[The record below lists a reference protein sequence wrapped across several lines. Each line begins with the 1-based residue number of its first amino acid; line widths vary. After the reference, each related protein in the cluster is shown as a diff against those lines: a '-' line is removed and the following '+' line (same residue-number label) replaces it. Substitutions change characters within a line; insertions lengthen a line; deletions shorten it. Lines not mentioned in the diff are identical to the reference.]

1 MRWQNKIHF
10 DKSAQEIIG
19 VVFVAQIF
27 LLNGLYLFACWLVFA
42 FVFARLQ
49 QPMKPSVF
57 TLILIYHFLQVVAY
71 VWLCIY
77 SGKDINFQ
85 SPSMGKATLASL
97 GCFLFLFGPII
108 YYHNKIPNITK
119 EILHRHAMRLSP
131 KKILQAYIIAYF
143 ITNTLMV
150 IALSL
155 GGLAQITFSLAN
167 VKWALFTLFGFQAT
181 LTGRMKR
188 TFYLVILLEF
198 ATGFFSFFSA
208 FKTVIFFTAIIYLT
222 YVTRVRAKHVFI
234 TISAIF
240 FSLVLGVMWTNIKGE
255 YRKFL
260 NHGSN
265 QQVVAVSQ
273 DEAISKLLELGGS
286 QTQSGFDAAVKDFLL
301 RLQYTYHLGK
311 TMDRVPSVVH
321 YKEGANWGGTLTF
334 VLVPRILNPNKG
346 IYDATS
352 KAIYYTGI
360 RYSGAR
366 SGASFSLGY
375 FADSYVDFGLQGM
388 WFPLLALG
396 FLYGAIYFY
405 FVRHST
411 TNFLINYAVVG
422 AIFMEFAAFESDCT
436 LLLGRLLSNLVV
448 FTLLRMLVFDWFYKY
463 ISLEYVAVVTDEQ
476 KPSLAQ

>member
-1 MRWQNKIHF
+1 MKWRNKIHF
-10 DKSAQEIIG
+10 DKSAQEAIG
-19 VVFVAQIF
+19 ILFIAQIF
-27 LLNGLYLFACWLVFA
+27 LVNGLYLFAGYLCFA
-42 FVFARLQ
+42 YLFSRLQ

-57 TLILIYHFLQVVAY
+57 TIILIFHFLQATAY
-71 VWLCIY
+71 VWLAIY
-77 SGKDINFQ
+77 AGKDINFQ

-97 GCFLFLFGPII
+97 ACFFALFGPVI
-108 YYHNKIPNITK
+108 YYQNKIPNISLET
-119 EILHRHAMRLSP
+119 LRQHAMRLSI
-131 KKILQAYIIAYF
+131 KKTFQAYIVAYF

-155 GGLAQITFSLAN
+155 GGLAQVTFSLVN

-181 LTGRMKR
+181 LTGKMKR
-188 TFYLVILLEF
+188 TFYLVVLLEF
-198 ATGFFSFFSA
+198 ATGFFSFFSN
-208 FKTVIFFTAIIYLT
+208 FKVVLFFTAFIHLT
-222 YVTRVRAKHVFI
+222 YITRVNVRHVFTTVTVI
-234 TISAIF
+234 VIGLS
-240 FSLVLGVMWTNIKGE
+240 LGVLWTSIKQQ

-260 NHGSN
+260 NGGTN

-273 DEAISKLLELGGS
+273 DEAIGKLLELTAG
-286 QTQSGFDAAVKDFLL
+286 QNQSTFDASVNDFLL

-311 TMDRVPSVVH
+311 TMDRVPSVIH
-321 YKEGANWGGTLTF
+321 YKNGANWGGTLAF
-334 VLVPRILNPNKG
+334 VLTPRILNPNKG

-352 KAIYYTGI
+352 KTMYYTGI

-396 FLYGAIYFY
+396 TLYGAIYFY

-411 TNFLINYAVVG
+411 TNFIINYSIVG
-422 AIFMEFAAFESDCT
+422 ALFMEFTAFESDCT

-448 FTLLRMLVFDWFYKY
+448 FVFLKMFVFDWFYKH
-463 ISLEYVAVVTDEQ
+463 ISLEPVKVVTKEQ
-476 KPSLAQ
+476 KPELAQ